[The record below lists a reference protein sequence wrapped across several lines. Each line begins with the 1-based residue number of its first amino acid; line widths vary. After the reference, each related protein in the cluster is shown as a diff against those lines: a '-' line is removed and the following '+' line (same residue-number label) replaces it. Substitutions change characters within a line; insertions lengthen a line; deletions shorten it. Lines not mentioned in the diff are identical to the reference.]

1 MQSLSVNFYKFYT
14 PKTSNLLLAFVST
27 EFLLSLFNIKK
38 LFLKFYW
45 FPSSKKRSIR
55 QRQFVHIFLPTNY
68 DFLDRNYF
76 NNRIEKEDKKLLTL
90 KLRHCLD

>member
-1 MQSLSVNFYKFYT
+1 M
-14 PKTSNLLLAFVST
+14 
-27 EFLLSLFNIKK
+27 
-38 LFLKFYW
+38 FLKFYW

-68 DFLDRNYF
+68 DFLDGNYF